1 MSQIDIPVDI
11 PSERRRPRRPLSIGA
26 GAVVVHS
33 DRVLL
38 VRNIYGVTKGGY
50 LLPAGRVNPF
60 ELPDQAAVREPFEE
74 TSLRVAIEGLTGVRC
89 CIVEDGAH
97 NQFSSFRAT

>member
-1 MSQIDIPVDI
+1 MSQIDIPADI

-38 VRNIYGVTKGGY
+38 VRNIYGVTKGRY
-50 LLPAGRVNPF
+50 QPAAGPPSNPGF
-60 ELPDQAAVREPFEE
+60 VMFAGSRMRSSSSSERLV
-74 TSLRVAIEGLTGVRC
+74 
-89 CIVEDGAH
+89 
-97 NQFSSFRAT
+97 FSRATSRTVFPVL